1 MFDRSALRPASTLL
15 LGGLISYIAVTMV
28 HTGGPANDH
37 HVIFGH
43 YAHSHRWG
51 IVHLAQFTSMAMIIA
66 GLLAL
71 HSALELRAGAAA
83 WVARLGAVTGSVALG
98 LYAVLQA
105 VDGVALKQ
113 AVNAWV
119 SAPEADQPA
128 RYAAAETVRWL
139 EWGTR
144 SYHSYTLGLALILLG
159 SAVC

>member
-1 MFDRSALRPASTLL
+1 M
-15 LGGLISYIAVTMV
+15 
-28 HTGGPANDH
+28 
-37 HVIFGH
+37 
-43 YAHSHRWG
+43 
-51 IVHLAQFTSMAMIIA
+51 
-66 GLLAL
+66 
-71 HSALELRAGAAA
+71 
-83 WVARLGAVTGSVALG
+83 ALG

-159 SAVC
+159 SADVFLDFAIQDRVRLANIVGSRGGLSVP